1 MINMVHK
8 YYETKL
14 EAMMLNNS
22 TNRNEIASQTV
33 EHKGKNRYT
42 DRYII
47 SLLLVPSSSAIHCEQ
62 HYDCWFILKKIFD
75 RLTCVYDN

>member
-1 MINMVHK
+1 MVHK

-22 TNRNEIASQTV
+22 TNRNEITSQTV

-62 HYDCWFILKKIFD
+62 HYYCWFILKKIFD